1 MAANRRPARRT
12 VTVVTTL
19 AAVALAA
26 GLLTG
31 CEDDGLDNSL
41 SCLKNADTI
50 ADSLKAI
57 HEAGADA
64 VKDPT
69 RTDSSIDTIEKNLD
83 RINDSADGDKTNADK
98 TNADKTNDDKT
109 NDDKVGRAVDDL
121 NDAIKDY
128 NKAILD
134 GDTSPDSGRIDAAA
148 DELTDV
154 CTS

>member
-1 MAANRRPARRT
+1 MAANRRPISVPARRT
-12 VTVVTTL
+12 VAVVTTL
-19 AAVALAA
+19 AAVTLAA

-31 CEDDGLDNSL
+31 CEDDDLGNSL

-83 RINDSADGDKTNADK
+83 RINDRTGGDSTDDG
-98 TNADKTNDDKT
+98 
-109 NDDKVGRAVDDL
+109 KVGKAVDDL

>member
-1 MAANRRPARRT
+1 MAANRRPVRRT

-19 AAVALAA
+19 AAVTLAA

-31 CEDDGLDNSL
+31 CEDDDLDNSL
-41 SCLKNADTI
+41 SCLSNADTI

-64 VKDPT
+64 VRDHA

-83 RINDSADGDKTNADK
+83 KINDRMDGDKADGDRTDGDK
-98 TNADKTNDDKT
+98 AA
-109 NDDKVGRAVDDL
+109 DDKVGKAVDDL
-121 NDAIKDY
+121 DDAIKDY
-128 NKAILD
+128 NKAIQD
-134 GDTSPDSGRIDAAA
+134 GDTSPDTGRIDAAA
-148 DELTDV
+148 DELADV

>member
-1 MAANRRPARRT
+1 MAANRRPVPVRRT
-12 VTVVTTL
+12 VAVVTTL
-19 AAVALAA
+19 AAVTLAA

-31 CEDDGLDNSL
+31 CEDDDLGNSL

-83 RINDSADGDKTNADK
+83 RINDRTGGDRTD
-98 TNADKTNDDKT
+98 
-109 NDDKVGRAVDDL
+109 DDKVGKAVDDL

-134 GDTSPDSGRIDAAA
+134 GDTSPDSSRIDAAA

>member
-31 CEDDGLDNSL
+31 CEDDDLDNSL

-83 RINDSADGDKTNADK
+83 RINDRAGGDETV
-98 TNADKTNDDKT
+98 
-109 NDDKVGRAVDDL
+109 DDKVGKAVDDL

-148 DELTDV
+148 DELADV

>member
-1 MAANRRPARRT
+1 MAANRRPVPVRRT
-12 VTVVTTL
+12 AVVVTL
-19 AAVALAA
+19 AAVTLAA

-31 CEDDGLDNSL
+31 CEDDDLGNSL

-83 RINDSADGDKTNADK
+83 RINDRTGGDRTD
-98 TNADKTNDDKT
+98 
-109 NDDKVGRAVDDL
+109 DDKVGKAVDDL

-128 NKAILD
+128 NQAILD

>member
-1 MAANRRPARRT
+1 MAANRRPIPVPARRT
-12 VTVVTTL
+12 VAVVTTL
-19 AAVALAA
+19 AAVTLAA

-31 CEDDGLDNSL
+31 CEDDDLGNSL

-83 RINDSADGDKTNADK
+83 RINDRTGGDRT
-98 TNADKTNDDKT
+98 DD
-109 NDDKVGRAVDDL
+109 DEVGKAVDDL

-154 CTS
+154 CTP

>member
-1 MAANRRPARRT
+1 MAANRRPVPARRT
-12 VTVVTTL
+12 VAVVTTL

-31 CEDDGLDNSL
+31 CEDDDLGNSL

-83 RINDSADGDKTNADK
+83 RINDRTGGDSTDDG
-98 TNADKTNDDKT
+98 
-109 NDDKVGRAVDDL
+109 KVGKAVDDL

>member
-31 CEDDGLDNSL
+31 CEDGDLDNSL

-69 RTDSSIDTIEKNLD
+69 WTDSSIDTIEKNLD

-98 TNADKTNDDKT
+98 TNADK
-109 NDDKVGRAVDDL
+109 VGKAVDDL

>member
-1 MAANRRPARRT
+1 MAANRRPVRRT

-19 AAVALAA
+19 AAVTLAA

-31 CEDDGLDNSL
+31 CEDDDLDNSL

-64 VKDPT
+64 VKDPM
-69 RTDSSIDTIEKNLD
+69 RTDTSIDTIEKNLD
-83 RINDSADGDKTNADK
+83 RINDRTDGDKVD
-98 TNADKTNDDKT
+98 
-109 NDDKVGRAVDDL
+109 DDKVGKAVDDL
-121 NDAIKDY
+121 NDAVKDY
-128 NKAILD
+128 NKAVLD
-134 GDTSPDSGRIDAAA
+134 GDTSPDSSRIDAAA

>member
-1 MAANRRPARRT
+1 MAANRRPGRRT
-12 VTVVTTL
+12 GRRAVTVVTTL
-19 AAVALAA
+19 AAVTLAA

-31 CEDDGLDNSL
+31 CEDDDLDNSL

-64 VKDPT
+64 VKDPK
-69 RTDSSIDTIEKNLD
+69 RTDTSIDTIEKNLD
-83 RINDSADGDKTNADK
+83 RINDRTDGDRTDGDKV
-98 TNADKTNDDKT
+98 NDDR
-109 NDDKVGRAVDDL
+109 VGKAVDDL

-128 NKAILD
+128 NKAVLD
-134 GDTSPDSGRIDAAA
+134 GDTSPDSSRIDAAA
-148 DELTDV
+148 DELTNV

>member
-1 MAANRRPARRT
+1 MAANRRPVPARRT
-12 VTVVTTL
+12 VAVVTTL
-19 AAVALAA
+19 AAVTLAA

-31 CEDDGLDNSL
+31 CEDDDLDNSL

-83 RINDSADGDKTNADK
+83 RINDRTGGDSTDDG
-98 TNADKTNDDKT
+98 
-109 NDDKVGRAVDDL
+109 KVGKAVDDL

>member
-1 MAANRRPARRT
+1 MAANRRPVPVRRT
-12 VTVVTTL
+12 AVVVTL
-19 AAVALAA
+19 AAVTLAA

-31 CEDDGLDNSL
+31 CEDDDLGNSL

-83 RINDSADGDKTNADK
+83 RINDRTGGDRTD
-98 TNADKTNDDKT
+98 
-109 NDDKVGRAVDDL
+109 DDKVGKAVDDL

>member
-1 MAANRRPARRT
+1 MAANRRPVPARRT
-12 VTVVTTL
+12 VAVVTTL
-19 AAVALAA
+19 AAVTLAA

-31 CEDDGLDNSL
+31 CEDDDLDNSL

-83 RINDSADGDKTNADK
+83 RINDRTGGDRTD
-98 TNADKTNDDKT
+98 
-109 NDDKVGRAVDDL
+109 DDKVGKAVDDL

-128 NKAILD
+128 NQAILD

>member
-1 MAANRRPARRT
+1 MAANRRPVPVPVRARRT
-12 VTVVTTL
+12 VTVVTAL
-19 AAVALAA
+19 AAVTLAA

-31 CEDDGLDNSL
+31 CEDDDLDNSL

-83 RINDSADGDKTNADK
+83 RINDRTDGDS
-98 TNADKTNDDKT
+98 T
-109 NDDKVGRAVDDL
+109 NDDKVGKAVDDL

-128 NKAILD
+128 NRAILD

>member
-1 MAANRRPARRT
+1 MAANRRPVRRT

-19 AAVALAA
+19 AAVTLAA

-31 CEDDGLDNSL
+31 CEDDDLDNSL

-69 RTDSSIDTIEKNLD
+69 RTDTSIDTIEKNLD
-83 RINDSADGDKTNADK
+83 RINDGTDGDKA
-98 TNADKTNDDKT
+98 
-109 NDDKVGRAVDDL
+109 DDKVGKAVDDL

-128 NKAILD
+128 NKAVLD
-134 GDTSPDSGRIDAAA
+134 GDTSPDSSRIDAAA

-154 CTS
+154 CT

>member
-1 MAANRRPARRT
+1 MAANRRPVPVPVRARRT

-19 AAVALAA
+19 AAVTLAA

-31 CEDDGLDNSL
+31 CEDDDLDNSL

-69 RTDSSIDTIEKNLD
+69 RTDSSIDTLEKNLD
-83 RINDSADGDKTNADK
+83 RINDRTGGDRTD
-98 TNADKTNDDKT
+98 
-109 NDDKVGRAVDDL
+109 DDKVGKAVDDL

>member
-1 MAANRRPARRT
+1 MAANRRPVRRT

-19 AAVALAA
+19 AAVTLAA

-31 CEDDGLDNSL
+31 CEDDDLDNSL
-41 SCLKNADTI
+41 SCLSNADTI

-64 VKDPT
+64 VRDHA

-83 RINDSADGDKTNADK
+83 KINDRMDGDGTDGDRA
-98 TNADKTNDDKT
+98 
-109 NDDKVGRAVDDL
+109 NDDKVGKAVDDL
-121 NDAIKDY
+121 DDAIKDY
-128 NKAILD
+128 NKAIQD
-134 GDTSPDSGRIDAAA
+134 GDTSPDTGRIDAAA
-148 DELTDV
+148 DELADV

>member
-19 AAVALAA
+19 AAVTLAA

-31 CEDDGLDNSL
+31 CEDDDLDNSL
-41 SCLKNADTI
+41 SCLRNADPI

-69 RTDSSIDTIEKNLD
+69 RTDASIDTIEKNLD
-83 RINDSADGDKTNADK
+83 RINDRTDGDRT
-98 TNADKTNDDKT
+98 
-109 NDDKVGRAVDDL
+109 DDKVGKAVDDL

-134 GDTSPDSGRIDAAA
+134 GETSPDSGRIDAAA

>member
-1 MAANRRPARRT
+1 MAANRRPVRRT

-19 AAVALAA
+19 AAVTLAA

-31 CEDDGLDNSL
+31 CEDDDLDNSL

-83 RINDSADGDKTNADK
+83 RINDRTDGDS
-98 TNADKTNDDKT
+98 T
-109 NDDKVGRAVDDL
+109 NDDKVGKAVDDL
-121 NDAIKDY
+121 NDAVKDY
-128 NKAILD
+128 NKAVLD

>member
-1 MAANRRPARRT
+1 MAANRRPVRRT
-12 VTVVTTL
+12 VVVTTL
-19 AAVALAA
+19 AAVTLAA

-31 CEDDGLDNSL
+31 CEDDDLDNSL

-83 RINDSADGDKTNADK
+83 RINDRTDGDRTDG
-98 TNADKTNDDKT
+98 DSTNDG
-109 NDDKVGRAVDDL
+109 KVGKAVDDL

-128 NKAILD
+128 NKAILN

>member
-1 MAANRRPARRT
+1 MAANRRPVPVRRT
-12 VTVVTTL
+12 AVVVTL
-19 AAVALAA
+19 AAVTLAA

-31 CEDDGLDNSL
+31 CEDDDLGNSL

-57 HEAGADA
+57 HEVGADA

-83 RINDSADGDKTNADK
+83 RINDRTGGDRTD
-98 TNADKTNDDKT
+98 
-109 NDDKVGRAVDDL
+109 DDKVGKAVDDL

-128 NKAILD
+128 NQAILD

>member
-31 CEDDGLDNSL
+31 CEDDDLDNSL
-41 SCLKNADTI
+41 SCVKNADTI

-64 VKDPT
+64 VKDPA

-83 RINDSADGDKTNADK
+83 RINDRTDG
-98 TNADKTNDDKT
+98 DKT
-109 NDDKVGRAVDDL
+109 NDDKVGKAVDDL

-128 NKAILD
+128 NKAVLD

>member
-1 MAANRRPARRT
+1 MAANRRPVPVPVPVRVRARARRT
-12 VTVVTTL
+12 VTVVTAL
-19 AAVALAA
+19 AAVTLAA

-31 CEDDGLDNSL
+31 CEDDDLDNSL

-69 RTDSSIDTIEKNLD
+69 RTDSSIDAIEKNLD
-83 RINDSADGDKTNADK
+83 RINDRTGGDRTD
-98 TNADKTNDDKT
+98 
-109 NDDKVGRAVDDL
+109 DDKVGKAVDDL

>member
-1 MAANRRPARRT
+1 MAANRRPVPARRT
-12 VTVVTTL
+12 VAVVTTL
-19 AAVALAA
+19 AAVTLAA

-31 CEDDGLDNSL
+31 CEDDDLGNSL

-83 RINDSADGDKTNADK
+83 RINDRTGGDRTD
-98 TNADKTNDDKT
+98 
-109 NDDKVGRAVDDL
+109 DDKVGKAVDDL

>member
-19 AAVALAA
+19 AAVTLAA

-31 CEDDGLDNSL
+31 CEDDDLDNSL
-41 SCLKNADTI
+41 SCLRNADPI

-69 RTDSSIDTIEKNLD
+69 RTDASIDTIEKNLD
-83 RINDSADGDKTNADK
+83 RINDRTDGDRTD
-98 TNADKTNDDKT
+98 
-109 NDDKVGRAVDDL
+109 DDKVGKAVDDL

-128 NKAILD
+128 NKAVLD

>member
-1 MAANRRPARRT
+1 MAANRRPVRRT

-19 AAVALAA
+19 AAVTLAA

-31 CEDDGLDNSL
+31 CEDDDLDNSL

-69 RTDSSIDTIEKNLD
+69 RTDTSIDTIEKNLD
-83 RINDSADGDKTNADK
+83 RINDRTDGDKVD
-98 TNADKTNDDKT
+98 
-109 NDDKVGRAVDDL
+109 DDKVGKAVDDL
-121 NDAIKDY
+121 NDAVKDY
-128 NKAILD
+128 NKAVLD
-134 GDTSPDSGRIDAAA
+134 GDTSPDSSRIDAAA